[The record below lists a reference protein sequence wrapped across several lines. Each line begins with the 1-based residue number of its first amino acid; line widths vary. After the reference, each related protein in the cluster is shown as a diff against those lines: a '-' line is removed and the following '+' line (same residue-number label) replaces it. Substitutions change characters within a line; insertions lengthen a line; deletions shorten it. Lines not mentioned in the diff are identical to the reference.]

1 MVPRQIA
8 LTLLSVRPKRLYSI
22 DFPISDGAG
31 DFALAGDAGH
41 SAIAPLSPS
50 LAHQKA
56 EGVPETGAMRM
67 TKSIL
72 QIQSMPRPV
81 ARSFA
86 LAALLVVL
94 VLSVG
99 GALAERMEQRAVE
112 DRLSIGDAAGN

>member
-1 MVPRQIA
+1 
-8 LTLLSVRPKRLYSI
+8 
-22 DFPISDGAG
+22 
-31 DFALAGDAGH
+31 
-41 SAIAPLSPS
+41 
-50 LAHQKA
+50 
-56 EGVPETGAMRM
+56 MRM
-67 TKSIL
+67 TKSVF
-72 QIQSMPRPV
+72 QIRSMPRPV

>member
-1 MVPRQIA
+1 
-8 LTLLSVRPKRLYSI
+8 
-22 DFPISDGAG
+22 
-31 DFALAGDAGH
+31 
-41 SAIAPLSPS
+41 
-50 LAHQKA
+50 
-56 EGVPETGAMRM
+56 M
-67 TKSIL
+67 TKSIF

-112 DRLSIGDAAGN
+112 DRLSIGDTAGN

>member
-1 MVPRQIA
+1 
-8 LTLLSVRPKRLYSI
+8 
-22 DFPISDGAG
+22 
-31 DFALAGDAGH
+31 
-41 SAIAPLSPS
+41 
-50 LAHQKA
+50 
-56 EGVPETGAMRM
+56 MRM
-67 TKSIL
+67 TKSMF
-72 QIQSMPRPV
+72 QIRSVRRPV